1 MEQLIRELHEKKE
14 KAKQMGGEEKVQ
26 RQHQLG
32 RYTARE
38 RIEKLVDEG
47 TFFELG
53 MLNHSD
59 YPGAEHKSPADGL
72 ICGIGKVNG
81 RPVVIQ
87 ATDKTVF
94 AGAEGQVFL
103 KKYREGKAYAVKRGF
118 PLIEFAEGGGLRMP
132 DGMGSDGI
140 SQSIPTKEGLQQG
153 RKVPFITAIVGD
165 SFGGPTWSAVSSDFV
180 VQVKGTCM
188 AVGGPRMLEMA
199 TGEKVSPEE
208 LGGWKL
214 HSEVTGQVDAV
225 VDNED
230 ECIEKIKEFLSYM
243 PMNATEEPP
252 QKQTDDDPKREL
264 EEVLKIVP
272 TKRNRAY
279 DMKKVIRLIVD
290 DGKFFEMKPTYGN
303 ALITGLA
310 HLNGRVVGILA
321 SQPMRNAGALGPD
334 ECDKATEFIC
344 LCDSYHIPM
353 IFLNDMPGFLI
364 GSKGEERKIPT
375 KIMVWN
381 QALAYSSVPK
391 VTVIIRKSIGMAH
404 ANMCGPGMGGD
415 FVFAWPTAE
424 INFTDPLVGVNVVY
438 GNMLKD
444 AENPDEARQELLKEW
459 SQDSSPYKAAAKHLI
474 DDVIDPRDTR
484 KYLCAALEYA
494 CMKNGSKGERLLANW
509 PTGF

>member
-1 MEQLIRELHEKKE
+1 MEKLISELHEKKE
-14 KAKQMGGEEKVQ
+14 KARQMGGEEKVQ

-72 ICGIGKVNG
+72 ISGIGKVNG
-81 RPVVIQ
+81 RPVVVQ

-103 KKYREGKAYAVKRGF
+103 EKYRKGKEYAINRGL

-140 SQSIPTKEGLQQG
+140 SASLPTKEGLQQG
-153 RKVPFITAIVGD
+153 RKVPFITAVVGD
-165 SFGGPTWSAVSSDFV
+165 SFGGPTWSAVSSDFTI
-180 VQVKGTCM
+180 QVKGTCL
-188 AVGGPRMLEMA
+188 AVGGPRMLEIA
-199 TGEKVSPEE
+199 TGEQISAEE

-225 VDNED
+225 VEDED
-230 ECIEKIKEFLSYM
+230 ECIEKIKEFLAYM
-243 PMNATEEPP
+243 PLNATEEPP
-252 QKQTDDDPKREL
+252 RKETNDDPKRKL
-264 EEVLKIVP
+264 EEALKVVP

-279 DMKKVIRLIVD
+279 DMKKLIRLVVD
-290 DGKFFEMKPTYGN
+290 DGNFFELKPTFGR

-310 HLNGRVVGILA
+310 HLDGRVVGILA

-334 ECDKATEFIC
+334 ECDKAIDFIC

-364 GSKGEERKIPT
+364 GSRGEERRIPT

-391 VTVIIRKSIGMAH
+391 VTMIVRKSIGMAH

-424 INFTDPLVGVNVVY
+424 INFTDPMVGINVVY
-438 GNMLKD
+438 GNALKD
-444 AENPDEARQELLKEW
+444 AENPEEERDKLLTTW
-459 SQDSSPYKAAAKHLI
+459 TQDSSPYKAASKHLI

-494 CMKNGSKGERLLANW
+494 CTQNGAKSERQLANW